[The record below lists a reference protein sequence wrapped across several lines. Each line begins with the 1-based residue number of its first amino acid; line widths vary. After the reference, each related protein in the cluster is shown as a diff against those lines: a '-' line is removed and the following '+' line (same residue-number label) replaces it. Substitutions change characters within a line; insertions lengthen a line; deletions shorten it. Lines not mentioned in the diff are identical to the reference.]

1 MSRMGRIAGGNPTVN
16 ANELDLNLLR
26 VFDAVL
32 RRRGVTAAGAEVGLT
47 QAGVSN
53 ALARLRKLCGDP
65 LFVRSPRGMDPTPYA
80 KSIADPVRQAL
91 GLIETTLA
99 RPAAFDPATT
109 ERTFRLHMSDIG
121 EMVFLPQLL
130 ERLQRT
136 APGLHVETRSTLQDE
151 IEDALGA
158 GELDL
163 AVGFLPGLQPPVRN
177 HRLFRDAYVCMMR
190 ADHPRIGRTLPRRL
204 FLEASHALV
213 SSIGAG
219 HRVIEDTLLAHG
231 LNRRIALR
239 VPHFMVVPM
248 ILARTDLVVT
258 VPERVASVFE
268 RMGRFKTLR
277 PPVDIPRTDVRVHW
291 HERHEQD
298 PGNRW
303 LREVLIELYADR
315 ARTLARGGARASTV
329 RRAAPA

>member
-1 MSRMGRIAGGNPTVN
+1 MNLN
-16 ANELDLNLLR
+16 DLDLNLLR

-32 RRRGVTAAGAEVGLT
+32 RRRSVTAAGEEIGLS

-65 LFVRSPRGMDPTPYA
+65 LFVRSPRGMDPTPFA
-80 KSIADPVRQAL
+80 KSIADAVRQAL
-91 GLIETTLA
+91 GLIEGTLA
-99 RPAAFDPATT
+99 RRPAFDPATT

-130 ERLQRT
+130 ERLQRV
-136 APGLHVETRSTLQDE
+136 APGVHIETRSTPQGE
-151 IEDALGA
+151 IEQALAA

-163 AVGFLPGLQPPVRN
+163 AVGFLPGLQAPVRSSP
-177 HRLFRDAYVCMMR
+177 LFRDAYVCMMR
-190 ADHPRIGRTLPRRL
+190 ADHPRIGRTLPRKL
-204 FLEASHALV
+204 FLEAAHALV

-248 ILARTDLVVT
+248 ILERTDLVVT

-277 PPVDIPRTDVRVHW
+277 PPVAIPRTDVRVHW
-291 HERHEQD
+291 HERYEQD

-315 ARTLARGGARASTV
+315 GRNSARRGAQAR
-329 RRAAPA
+329 

>member
-1 MSRMGRIAGGNPTVN
+1 MNLN
-16 ANELDLNLLR
+16 DLDLNLLR

-32 RRRGVTAAGAEVGLT
+32 RRRSVTAAGEEIGLS

-53 ALARLRKLCGDP
+53 ALARLRKLCGDR
-65 LFVRSPRGMDPTPYA
+65 LFVRSPRGMDPTPFA
-80 KSIADPVRQAL
+80 KSIADAVRQAL
-91 GLIETTLA
+91 GLIEGTLA
-99 RPAAFDPATT
+99 RRPVFDPATT

-130 ERLQRT
+130 ERLQRV
-136 APGLHVETRSTLQDE
+136 ASGVHIETRSTLQGE
-151 IEDALGA
+151 IEQALAA

-163 AVGFLPGLQPPVRN
+163 AVGFLPGLQAPVRS
-177 HRLFRDAYVCMMR
+177 HPLFRDAYVCMMR
-190 ADHPRIGRTLPRRL
+190 ADHPRIGGTLARKQ
-204 FLEASHALV
+204 FLEAAHALV

-248 ILARTDLVVT
+248 ILERTDLVVT

-277 PPVDIPRTDVRVHW
+277 PPVAIPRTDVRVHW
-291 HERHEQD
+291 HERYEQD

-315 ARTLARGGARASTV
+315 GRNSARRGTRAR
-329 RRAAPA
+329 